1 MDGKLFT
8 PIRIGTMECRNR
20 LVRSATYTY
29 AGQKDGTI
37 SQKQI
42 DLHARL
48 ANHGVGCIITEHFCV
63 SYPDGLAADDQ
74 CGLYDDRF
82 ISGLSTL
89 VEAVER
95 HDCRLIVQLGHSGA
109 QNKSSAMNGL
119 LLLAPSP
126 IEVLPG
132 RPARAMTLD
141 EIRALPD
148 AYAKAAARAKQAGAT
163 GVQLHCAHDYLMSA
177 FLTPS
182 LNHREDSYGGTR
194 ENRLRLPL
202 ETLMAIRSA
211 VGTDYPVFI
220 KINATVAEDPGTY
233 LDDLIYYLDALYREG
248 LTAAE
253 LSGAD
258 FTKHRFGDGV
268 YYLTQAQRI
277 KERTACPLIVTGGM
291 RSPFELEEALS
302 GGADMVGISRPLICE
317 PDIVREWSA
326 GNMIR
331 SACVSCNRCFKLPR
345 ESGQYCIRH
354 QTKML

>member
-1 MDGKLFT
+1 MEGKLFA
-8 PIRIGTMECRNR
+8 PVQIGELRCKNR

-29 AGQKDGTI
+29 AGNEDGTV
-37 SQKQI
+37 SSKQI
-42 DLHARL
+42 ALHERL
-48 ANHGVGCIITEHFCV
+48 ADHGVGCIITEHFCV
-63 SYPDGLAADDQ
+63 SYPYGLAANDQ
-74 CGLYDDRF
+74 CGLYEDRF
-82 ISGLSTL
+82 IPGLAAL
-89 VEAVER
+89 VDAVER
-95 HDCRLIVQLGHSGA
+95 HACRLIVQLGHSGA
-109 QNKSSAMNGL
+109 QNKSTAMNGRVL
-119 LLLAPSP
+119 HAPSAV
-126 IEVLPG
+126 EMLPG
-132 RPARAMTLD
+132 RPARAMTLE
-141 EIRALPD
+141 EIRALPE
-148 AYAKAAARAKQAGAT
+148 AYAKAALRAKAAGAA
-163 GVQLHCAHDYLMSA
+163 GVQLHCAHDYLMSS
-177 FLTPS
+177 FLTPAS
-182 LNHREDSYGGTR
+182 NRREDAYGGTR

-331 SACVSCNRCFKLPR
+331 STCVSCNRCFKLPR

>member
-220 KINATVAEDPGTY
+220 KSMQP
-233 LDDLIYYLDALYREG
+233 LR
-248 LTAAE
+248 
-253 LSGAD
+253 
-258 FTKHRFGDGV
+258 
-268 YYLTQAQRI
+268 RI
-277 KERTACPLIVTGGM
+277 RAPISMTSSTTWM
-291 RSPFELEEALS
+291 RYI
-302 GGADMVGISRPLICE
+302 GRD
-317 PDIVREWSA
+317 
-326 GNMIR
+326 
-331 SACVSCNRCFKLPR
+331 
-345 ESGQYCIRH
+345 
-354 QTKML
+354 